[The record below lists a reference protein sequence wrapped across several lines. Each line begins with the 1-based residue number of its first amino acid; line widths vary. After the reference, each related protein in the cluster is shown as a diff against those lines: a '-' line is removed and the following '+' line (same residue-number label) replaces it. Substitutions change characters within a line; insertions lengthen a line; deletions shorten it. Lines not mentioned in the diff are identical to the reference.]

1 MTESVRPTTEGIATT
16 VESPEPWKRVIKAEV
31 QRSAFDLAYAKLLQK
46 AVRSHQKPGFRKGR
60 TPRALVEKEVGDLL
74 RVEAIESL
82 VPKAWM
88 AALLEHKIPA
98 ITDPALENLS
108 FEDGKP
114 LTFDLVVE
122 VRPEITAG
130 GLDGMTVKRRDASVP
145 ESEIDEVLDRL
156 RESRATFAGVGRPAA
171 EGDRITLDLT
181 PREGLDGEAPRT
193 IPDQTFVLGAPNNL
207 EAFNEN
213 LQGCAAGEEKDITV
227 DYPADYPNESL
238 KGRSVV
244 FGCRI
249 KEIAEKFLPPLD
261 DAFAG
266 QVEEGKTLEELR
278 AAIRGDL
285 EQESE
290 RRVGLE
296 LDHQVQMELIRRND
310 VPLPPSMV
318 ERYLQSGLEELH
330 RRNARTG
337 RPGSPEDDREYME
350 ANRTR
355 AERDLRAMLLLEAVR
370 DQEGIKVTS
379 EDVEERI
386 TEVAEEN
393 GFDVDRYRDFV
404 NSGEEKDRIRY
415 NLLERRTL
423 DFLLSRAQIVDVPA
437 DTEVFAD

>member
-1 MTESVRPTTEGIATT
+1 MTESARPTPEGIATT
-16 VESPEPWKRVIKAEV
+16 VEAPEPWKRVIKAEV
-31 QRSAFDLAYAKLLQK
+31 QRSAFDQAYAKLLQK
-46 AVRSHQKPGFRKGR
+46 AVKSHQKPGFRKGR

-74 RVEAIESL
+74 RVEAIEAL
-82 VPKAWM
+82 VPRAWM

-98 ITDPALENLS
+98 LTDPALENLS

-122 VRPEITAG
+122 VRPEITAV
-130 GLDGMTVKRRDASVP
+130 GLDAIPVKRRDAGVP
-145 ESEIDEVLDRL
+145 ESEVDEVLDRL
-156 RESRATFAGVGRPAA
+156 RESRSTFTGVDRPAA

-181 PREGLDGEAPRT
+181 PREGLDGDQPRT
-193 IPDQTFVLGAPNNL
+193 IADQTFVLGAENNL
-207 EAFNEN
+207 GAFNDN
-213 LQGCAAGEEKDITV
+213 LRGCAAGEEKDITV
-227 DYPADYPNESL
+227 EYPADYPNESL

-249 KEIAEKFLPPLD
+249 KEVAEKVLPALD

-266 QVEEGKTLEELR
+266 EVEEGKTLDELR

-285 EQESE
+285 EKEAE

-337 RPGSPEDDREYME
+337 RPGSPEEDREYLE
-350 ANRTR
+350 AGRPR
-355 AERDLRAMLLLEAVR
+355 AERDLKAMLLLEAVR
-370 DQEGIKVTS
+370 DQEGIKVTD

-393 GFDVDRYRDFV
+393 GFDVDRYREFV
-404 NSGEEKDRIRY
+404 NSGDEKDRIRY

-423 DFLLSRAQIVDVPA
+423 DFLLSRAEITDVPA
-437 DTEVFAD
+437 DTEVLFD

>member
-1 MTESVRPTTEGIATT
+1 MTESVRPTPEGIATT

-31 QRSAFDLAYAKLLQK
+31 QRSAFDQAYAKLLQK
-46 AVRSHQKPGFRKGR
+46 AVKSHQKPGFRKGR

-74 RVEAIESL
+74 RVEAIEAL
-82 VPKAWM
+82 VPRAWM

-98 ITDPALENLS
+98 LTDPALENLS

-122 VRPEITAG
+122 VRPEITAV
-130 GLDGMTVKRRDASVP
+130 GLDAIPVKRRDAGVP
-145 ESEIDEVLDRL
+145 ASEVDEVLDRL
-156 RESRATFAGVGRPAA
+156 RESRSTFTGVDRPAA

-181 PREGLDGEAPRT
+181 PREGLDGDEPRT
-193 IPDQTFVLGAPNNL
+193 IADQTFVLGAENNL
-207 EAFNEN
+207 GAFNDN
-213 LQGCAAGEEKDITV
+213 LRGCAAGEEKDITV
-227 DYPADYPNESL
+227 KYPADYANESL

-249 KEIAEKFLPPLD
+249 KEVAEKVLPALD

-266 QVEEGKTLEELR
+266 EVEEGKTLDDLR
-278 AAIRGDL
+278 EAIRGDL
-285 EQESE
+285 EKEAV

-330 RRNARTG
+330 RRNSRTG
-337 RPGSPEDDREYME
+337 RPDSPEEDREYLE
-350 ANRTR
+350 AGRTR
-355 AERDLRAMLLLEAVR
+355 AERDLKAMLLLEAVR
-370 DQEGIKVTS
+370 DQEGIKVTD

-393 GFDVDRYRDFV
+393 GFDVDRYREFV
-404 NSGEEKDRIRY
+404 NSGDEKDRIRY

-423 DFLLSRAQIVDVPA
+423 DFLLSRAEITDVPA
-437 DTEVFAD
+437 DTEVLFD

>member
-1 MTESVRPTTEGIATT
+1 MTESVRPTPEGIATT

-31 QRSAFDLAYAKLLQK
+31 QRSAFDQAYAKLLQK
-46 AVRSHQKPGFRKGR
+46 AVKSHQKPGFRKGR

-74 RVEAIESL
+74 RVEAIEAL
-82 VPKAWM
+82 VPRAWM

-98 ITDPALENLS
+98 LTDPALENLS

-122 VRPEITAG
+122 VRPEITAV
-130 GLDGMTVKRRDASVP
+130 GLDAIPVKRRDAGVP
-145 ESEIDEVLDRL
+145 ASEVDEVLDRL
-156 RESRATFAGVGRPAA
+156 RESRSTFTGVDRPAA

-181 PREGLDGEAPRT
+181 PREGLAGDEPRT
-193 IPDQTFVLGAPNNL
+193 IADQTFVLGAENNL
-207 EAFNEN
+207 GAFNDN
-213 LQGCAAGEEKDITV
+213 LRGCAAGEEKDITV
-227 DYPADYPNESL
+227 EYPADYPNESL

-249 KEIAEKFLPPLD
+249 KEVAEKVLPALD

-266 QVEEGKTLEELR
+266 EVEAGKTLDELR
-278 AAIRGDL
+278 EAIRGDL
-285 EQESE
+285 EKEAV

-330 RRNARTG
+330 RRNSRTG
-337 RPGSPEDDREYME
+337 RPDSPEEDREYLE
-350 ANRTR
+350 AGRTR
-355 AERDLRAMLLLEAVR
+355 AERDLKAMLLLEAVR
-370 DQEGIKVTS
+370 DQEGIKVTD

-393 GFDVDRYRDFV
+393 GFDVDRYREFV
-404 NSGEEKDRIRY
+404 NSGDEKDRIRY

-423 DFLLSRAQIVDVPA
+423 DFLLSRAEITDVPA
-437 DTEVFAD
+437 DTEVLFD

>member
-1 MTESVRPTTEGIATT
+1 MTESARPTPEGIATT

-31 QRSAFDLAYAKLLQK
+31 QRSAFDQAYAKLLQK
-46 AVRSHQKPGFRKGR
+46 AVKSHQKPGFRKGR

-74 RVEAIESL
+74 RVEAIEAL
-82 VPKAWM
+82 VPRAWM

-98 ITDPALENLS
+98 LTDPALENLS

-122 VRPEITAG
+122 VRPEITAV
-130 GLDGMTVKRRDASVP
+130 GLDAIPVKRRDAGVP
-145 ESEIDEVLDRL
+145 ESEVDEVLDRL
-156 RESRATFAGVGRPAA
+156 RESRSTFTGVDRPAA

-181 PREGLDGEAPRT
+181 PREGLDGDQPRT
-193 IPDQTFVLGAPNNL
+193 IADQTFVLGAENNL
-207 EAFNEN
+207 GAFNDS
-213 LQGCAAGEEKDITV
+213 LRGCAAGEEKDITV
-227 DYPADYPNESL
+227 EYPADYPNESL

-249 KEIAEKFLPPLD
+249 KEVAEKVLPALD

-266 QVEEGKTLEELR
+266 EVEEGKTLDELR

-285 EQESE
+285 EKEAE

-337 RPGSPEDDREYME
+337 RPGSPEEDREYLE
-350 ANRTR
+350 AGRTR
-355 AERDLRAMLLLEAVR
+355 AERDLKAMLLLEAVR
-370 DQEGIKVTS
+370 DQEGIKVTD

-393 GFDVDRYRDFV
+393 GFDVDRYREFV
-404 NSGEEKDRIRY
+404 NSGDEKDRIRY

-423 DFLLSRAQIVDVPA
+423 DFLLSRADITDVPA
-437 DTEVFAD
+437 DTEVLFD